1 MTIKTFTFRFKYS
14 KSIEREQSQYEPFS
28 TPGDIHRKS
37 SQALAMEKLECNV
50 CNGSFKTK
58 RILKLHMERKDC
70 EKVHS
75 CDDCGK
81 KSKFSLENHKN
92 YCPAKSYECDICQ
105 KSFKNRNMLEH
116 HQVRHANKKEFE
128 CNECGKRFNIKSD
141 LNVHQRIHIGEK
153 HFHCKDCGK
162 KFFGLQPTE
171 EPPICPLRG
180 KRISVS
186 LWKRFQNLLCP
197 ENTFHCSQRCKGL

>member
-1 MTIKTFTFRFKYS
+1 MKRFIVAMIVERNQSSVWKITKTIVLPSLMNVTF
-14 KSIEREQSQYEPFS
+14 
-28 TPGDIHRKS
+28 
-37 SQALAMEKLECNV
+37 M
-50 CNGSFKTK
+50 
-58 RILKLHMERKDC
+58 
-70 EKVHS
+70 
-75 CDDCGK
+75 K
-81 KSKFSLENHKN
+81 KSFR
-92 YCPAKSYECDICQ
+92 
-105 KSFKNRNMLEH
+105 NRNMLEH
-116 HQVRHANKKEFE
+116 HQVCHANKKEFE